1 MSITKFIE
9 NIKEQFEDENFELD
23 ENTEFRHLDG
33 WDSMTSLMIVA
44 MFDDVYNT
52 SISSE
57 ELEKSQTI
65 LDLFNLIK

>member
-1 MSITKFIE
+1 MIDDFIK
-9 NIKEQFEDENFELD
+9 NFKLQFEDENFDLY

-57 ELEKSQTI
+57 ELEKAQTI
-65 LDLFNLIK
+65 LDLYNLIK